1 MLRDQELLEM
11 ERPVSARHAPMR
23 RCDRAA
29 QFAPFAARSGF
40 DETVQEAGRLTQAQI
55 ELAENER
62 EALND
67 ALVRLAARLP
77 EQPEVRLTY
86 FQPDAKKSGGTYRT
100 ILTRVRRLDAN
111 AQVLVLTDGTRI
123 PFDALLSIC
132 GNRKA
137 YNRFC
142 PT

>member
-29 QFAPFAARSGF
+29 QFAPFAALSGF

-111 AQVLVLTDGTRI
+111 AQVMVLTDGTRI

-132 GNRKA
+132 
-137 YNRFC
+137 
-142 PT
+142 

>member
-1 MLRDQELLEM
+1 MLHDQELLEM

-29 QFAPFAARSGF
+29 QFAPFAALSGF

-86 FQPDAKKSGGTYRT
+86 FQPDAKKSGGIYRT

-111 AQVLVLTDGTRI
+111 AQVLVLTDGPRI

-132 GNRKA
+132 
-137 YNRFC
+137 
-142 PT
+142 

>member
-29 QFAPFAARSGF
+29 QFAPFAALSGF

-100 ILTRVRRLDAN
+100 ILTRVRRLDAK

-132 GNRKA
+132 
-137 YNRFC
+137 
-142 PT
+142 

>member
-29 QFAPFAARSGF
+29 QFAPFAALSGF

-62 EALND
+62 EALKD

-132 GNRKA
+132 
-137 YNRFC
+137 
-142 PT
+142 

>member
-23 RCDRAA
+23 RCDRAV
-29 QFAPFAARSGF
+29 QFAPFAALSGF

-132 GNRKA
+132 
-137 YNRFC
+137 
-142 PT
+142 

>member
-23 RCDRAA
+23 RGDRAA
-29 QFAPFAARSGF
+29 QFAPFAALSGF

-132 GNRKA
+132 
-137 YNRFC
+137 
-142 PT
+142 

>member
-11 ERPVSARHAPMR
+11 ERPVSARHAPMQ

-29 QFAPFAARSGF
+29 QFAPFAALSGF
-40 DETVQEAGRLTQAQI
+40 DETVQEAGRLTQARI

-67 ALVRLAARLP
+67 ALVQLAARLP

-132 GNRKA
+132 
-137 YNRFC
+137 
-142 PT
+142 

>member
-1 MLRDQELLEM
+1 MLHAQELLEM

-29 QFAPFAARSGF
+29 QFAPFAALSGF

-132 GNRKA
+132 
-137 YNRFC
+137 
-142 PT
+142 

>member
-29 QFAPFAARSGF
+29 QFAPFAALSGF
-40 DETVQEAGRLTQAQI
+40 DETVQEAGRLTQAQM

-132 GNRKA
+132 
-137 YNRFC
+137 
-142 PT
+142 

>member
-29 QFAPFAARSGF
+29 QFAPFAALSGF

-111 AQVLVLTDGTRI
+111 AQVPVLTDGTRI

-132 GNRKA
+132 
-137 YNRFC
+137 
-142 PT
+142 

>member
-29 QFAPFAARSGF
+29 QFAPFAALSGV

-132 GNRKA
+132 
-137 YNRFC
+137 
-142 PT
+142 

>member
-29 QFAPFAARSGF
+29 QFAPFAALSGF
-40 DETVQEAGRLTQAQI
+40 DETVQAAGRLTQAQI

-86 FQPDAKKSGGTYRT
+86 FQPDAKKSGGIYRT

-132 GNRKA
+132 
-137 YNRFC
+137 
-142 PT
+142 

>member
-29 QFAPFAARSGF
+29 QFAPFAALRGF

-132 GNRKA
+132 
-137 YNRFC
+137 
-142 PT
+142 

>member
-1 MLRDQELLEM
+1 MLSEQELLEM
-11 ERPVSARHAPMR
+11 ERPGSTRHAPMR

-29 QFAPFAARSGF
+29 QFAPFAALSGF

-132 GNRKA
+132 
-137 YNRFC
+137 
-142 PT
+142 

>member
-1 MLRDQELLEM
+1 MLHDQELLEM

-29 QFAPFAARSGF
+29 QFAPFAALSGF

-86 FQPDAKKSGGTYRT
+86 FQPDAKKSGGIYRT

-123 PFDALLSIC
+123 PFDAFLSI
-132 GNRKA
+132 
-137 YNRFC
+137 
-142 PT
+142 

>member
-1 MLRDQELLEM
+1 MLHDQELLEM

-29 QFAPFAARSGF
+29 QFAPFAALSGF
-40 DETVQEAGRLTQAQI
+40 DETVQEAGWLTQAQI

-86 FQPDAKKSGGTYRT
+86 FQPDAKKSGGIYRT

-132 GNRKA
+132 
-137 YNRFC
+137 
-142 PT
+142 

>member
-11 ERPVSARHAPMR
+11 ERPVSASHAPMR

-29 QFAPFAARSGF
+29 QFAPFAALSGF

-132 GNRKA
+132 
-137 YNRFC
+137 
-142 PT
+142 

>member
-1 MLRDQELLEM
+1 MLRDQDLLEM

-29 QFAPFAARSGF
+29 QFAPFAALSGF

-132 GNRKA
+132 
-137 YNRFC
+137 
-142 PT
+142 

>member
-29 QFAPFAARSGF
+29 QFAPFAALSGF

-55 ELAENER
+55 ELTENER

-86 FQPDAKKSGGTYRT
+86 FQPDAKKSGGIYRT

-132 GNRKA
+132 
-137 YNRFC
+137 
-142 PT
+142 

>member
-29 QFAPFAARSGF
+29 QFAPFAALSF

-132 GNRKA
+132 
-137 YNRFC
+137 
-142 PT
+142 

>member
-29 QFAPFAARSGF
+29 QFAPFAALSGF

-55 ELAENER
+55 ALAENER

-132 GNRKA
+132 
-137 YNRFC
+137 
-142 PT
+142 

>member
-1 MLRDQELLEM
+1 MLT
-11 ERPVSARHAPMR
+11 MR

-29 QFAPFAARSGF
+29 QFAPFAALSGF

-132 GNRKA
+132 
-137 YNRFC
+137 
-142 PT
+142 

>member
-29 QFAPFAARSGF
+29 QFAPFAALSGF

-111 AQVLVLTDGTRI
+111 AQGLVLTDGTRI

-132 GNRKA
+132 
-137 YNRFC
+137 
-142 PT
+142 

>member
-1 MLRDQELLEM
+1 MLRDQERRGLQ
-11 ERPVSARHAPMR
+11 RPLCARHAPMR

-29 QFAPFAARSGF
+29 QFAPFAALSGF

-132 GNRKA
+132 
-137 YNRFC
+137 
-142 PT
+142 

>member
-29 QFAPFAARSGF
+29 QFAPFAALSGF

-86 FQPDAKKSGGTYRT
+86 FQPDAKNSGGTYRT

-132 GNRKA
+132 
-137 YNRFC
+137 
-142 PT
+142 

>member
-1 MLRDQELLEM
+1 MLSEQELLEM

-29 QFAPFAARSGF
+29 QFAPFAALSGF

-111 AQVLVLTDGTRI
+111 AQVLVLIDGTRI

-132 GNRKA
+132 
-137 YNRFC
+137 
-142 PT
+142 

>member
-1 MLRDQELLEM
+1 MLHEQELLEM

-29 QFAPFAARSGF
+29 QFAPFAALSGF

-132 GNRKA
+132 
-137 YNRFC
+137 
-142 PT
+142 

>member
-11 ERPVSARHAPMR
+11 ERPVSTRHAPMR

-29 QFAPFAARSGF
+29 QFAPFAALSGF

-67 ALVRLAARLP
+67 ARVRLAARLP
-77 EQPEVRLTY
+77 DQPEVRLTY

-132 GNRKA
+132 
-137 YNRFC
+137 
-142 PT
+142 